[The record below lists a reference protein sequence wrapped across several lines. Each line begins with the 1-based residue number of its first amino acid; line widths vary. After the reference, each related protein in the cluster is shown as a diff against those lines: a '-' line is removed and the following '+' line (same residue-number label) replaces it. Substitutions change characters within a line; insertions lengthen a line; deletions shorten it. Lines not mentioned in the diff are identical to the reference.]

1 MSIKKYLK
9 IAKKDLFP
17 LCRSLTGKDTLKTLK
32 IIKKQFPALKIKKIT
47 SKTKVFDWKV
57 PPSWDVSDAYILDKY
72 EKKIINFK
80 LNNLHLVGYS
90 IPINKKV
97 SKKELLKRLHSL
109 KERPKS
115 IPYITSYY
123 KKYWGFCT
131 TYENKKKIEKN
142 YNNNDRF
149 KIIIKSK
156 FNSKGTLNYG
166 EIVVPGKSKQE
177 IFLSTYVCHPSMA
190 NNELSGPIVSM
201 ALINYFKKLKNNEK
215 TLRFIFVPETIGAIT
230 YLHKNLDKLKKNVI
244 AGYNLTCIGDDRM
257 HSCIFSKYENSLS
270 NKALKF
276 AYKKLAIKPKV
287 YDFLYRG
294 SDERQYNSPGIDLPI
309 ATVCRTKFGEY
320 PEYHTSDD
328 NFSLVTKSGLQGGFE
343 VVKNAI
349 LFLMSKKYPRSTVLC
364 EPFLSKRN
372 LYPSLSIRK
381 ENYFSKKLTDF
392 LQYSDAKNNLDEIRI
407 KIKIN
412 KRLMTNILK
421 IFIKHKLIEI

>member
-1 MSIKKYLK
+1 MTIKKYLK

-32 IIKKQFPALKIKKIT
+32 IIKKQFPLLKINKIP
-47 SKTKVFDWKV
+47 SKTKVFDWNV
-57 PPSWDVSDAYILDKY
+57 PASWDVSDAYILDKHN
-72 EKKIINFK
+72 KKIIDFK

-131 TYENKKKIEKN
+131 THENKKLIEKYYSN
-142 YNNNDRF
+142 YDKF

-156 FNSKGTLNYG
+156 LNNKGLLNYG
-166 EIVVPGKSKQE
+166 EIIIPGKSKQE
-177 IFLSTYVCHPSMA
+177 ILLSTYICHPSMA

-201 ALINYFKKLKNNEK
+201 ALINYFKKLRKNEK
-215 TLRFIFVPETIGAIT
+215 TLRFIFVPETIGAIA
-230 YLHKNLDKLKKNVI
+230 YLHQNLDKLKKNVI

-421 IFIKHKLIEI
+421 ILIKHKLIEI